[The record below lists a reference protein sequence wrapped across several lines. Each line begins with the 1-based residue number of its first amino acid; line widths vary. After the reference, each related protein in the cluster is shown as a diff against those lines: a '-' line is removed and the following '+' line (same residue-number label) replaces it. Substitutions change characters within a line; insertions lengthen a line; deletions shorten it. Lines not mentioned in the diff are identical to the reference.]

1 MNRWSKLLKKNTSK
15 HVEKKFKDVEKK
27 LKECRR
33 ELEYPR
39 ETAKSSKP
47 WCMEPLFELFKGIGI
62 DERKVKEALCD
73 LIVDIPQ
80 ISPILDCIET
90 YIIWKD
96 RVNFK
101 NVDNAIEALVKL
113 TAIENVREQE
123 NVLQRIGLRI
133 LPYYLL
139 YSEEMLRGAASL
151 ALLGNFSSE
160 ILLRGAIETSLKG
173 ILFEHLL
180 RKYFRNDVKRMLQ
193 LEKRKRYD
201 SVTIFME
208 ISEELSEDLK
218 VPLEEVIKYPN
229 KVYEEMYREMKA
241 RLNIYDIL
249 FWLVR
254 WNVFRPIPDA
264 KEKIT
269 KLYKDLSEEIHGN
282 IEKLTY
288 SITRKLF
295 LNTFPTII
303 TNIVDLTIV
312 AVLNTV
318 DNVLDIKAKAKA
330 ISYLESIVKKLPQ
343 PIIIE

>member
-1 MNRWSKLLKKNTSK
+1 
-15 HVEKKFKDVEKK
+15 
-27 LKECRR
+27 
-33 ELEYPR
+33 
-39 ETAKSSKP
+39 
-47 WCMEPLFELFKGIGI
+47 MEPLFELFKGIGI
-62 DERKVKEALCD
+62 DESKVEEALCD
-73 LIVDIPQ
+73 LIVDVPQ

-101 NVDNAIEALVKL
+101 NVNNAIEALAKL
-113 TAIENVREQE
+113 AAIENVREQE

-160 ILLRGAIETSLKG
+160 ILLRGAIETSLRG

-180 RKYFRNDVKRMLQ
+180 REYFKNDVEQTLQ
-193 LEKRKRYD
+193 LRKRYD
-201 SVTIFME
+201 TVTLFIK
-208 ISEELSEDLK
+208 ISEKLSKDLRA
-218 VPLEEVIKYPN
+218 PLEEVTKYPN
-229 KVYEEMYREMKA
+229 KVYEEMYREMKV

-288 SITRKLF
+288 SIIRKLF
-295 LNTFPTII
+295 LNTFSTII

-318 DNVLDIKAKAKA
+318 DDVLDIKAKAKA
-330 ISYLESIVKKLPQ
+330 VSYLKSTDFPKELEKAKLSYSKKVFYNLLNLYT
-343 PIIIE
+343 